1 MRKAILTIAL
11 VTAIALA
18 YSLGDRLSSQATVAV
33 AGALCGITV
42 GIPVS
47 LALFIASNRD
57 WGRMERLQK
66 VPAPRA
72 PRRRAVQPRVVVIN
86 PPRATPT
93 PYPFQPDPVYSPP
106 NLLAMSAPR
115 EFKIVG
121 DD

>member
-1 MRKAILTIAL
+1 MRNAILTIAI

-18 YSLGDRLSSQATVAV
+18 YSLGGRLSSQATVAV

-72 PRRRAVQPRVVVIN
+72 PRRRAAQPRVVVIN
-86 PPRATPT
+86 PPQSNPT
-93 PYPFQPDPVYSPP
+93 HYPFQPNPIYLPP
-106 NLLAMSAPR
+106 TTQALAAPR
-115 EFKIVG
+115 EFKIIG